1 MAGIDITSLFAD
13 VVGPNPEQQLAERT
27 LQQNDAANQA
37 SLVGELGGMAAYLAP
52 QRGRAMSAAGKGLLG
67 IDTRTK
73 ADKLKEQLEALGT
86 PSTPQEHKAYAD
98 LLDKIRPGSGVQYM
112 MGVAQEKRQQQQVDA
127 QTTSAEA
134 QASQAASA
142 AAEVPATISRAE
154 SLATQA
160 ATDEAALI
168 LAGTT
173 QEDLVQWR
181 GITEEYQNREAAI
194 KEETNRIRLLQEEN
208 MSSSLKL
215 GDRNAIREA
224 TQKSRD
230 YEDQATHARNVANQ
244 YKAMAPMAGAAG
256 EIKTKWMKFMGNQDD
271 AQLLK
276 TNFTALR
283 NTLVMANLPPG
294 VASDKDIEIAMSGYP
309 DASWSGEKIEQFMRG
324 MAKVSALRAE
334 QENARANYMLANQ
347 GLDVG
352 FSDEWLETQNGIGFD
367 KFLAEKY
374 KLEWVPDESS
384 LAARNQAIEEK
395 RAEVKAAQLRL
406 SLMNDNGRAARAADA
421 FNSRP
426 VPIPGVIAGGI

>member
-13 VVGPNPEQQLAERT
+13 VLPDPQRQLEERT
-27 LQQNDAANQA
+27 LQQSDAANQA

-52 QRGRAMSAAGKGLLG
+52 QRGRAMAAAGKGLLG

-73 ADKLKEQLEALGT
+73 ADKLKEQLESLGT

-98 LLDKIRPGSGVQYM
+98 LLDKMRPGSGVQYM

-134 QASQAASA
+134 QASQAESA
-142 AAEVPATISRAE
+142 AAEVPATLSRAE

-168 LAGTT
+168 LAETT
-173 QEDLVQWR
+173 QEELVQWR
-181 GITEEYQNREAAI
+181 GVTELHQNREAAI
-194 KEETNRIRLLQEEN
+194 QEETNRIRALNEANLADD
-208 MSSSLKL
+208 L
-215 GDRNAIREA
+215 GSRDKAAIREA
-224 TQKSRD
+224 TAASRVFQ
-230 YEDQATHARNVANQ
+230 DQATHARNIANQ
-244 YKAMAPMAGAAG
+244 YKAMSPMAGAAG
-256 EIKTKWMKFMGNQDD
+256 EIKTKWMKFMGNQTD

-324 MAKVSALRAE
+324 MAKVAALRAE
-334 QENARANYMLANQ
+334 QEDARATYMYNNK

-352 FSDEWLETQNGIGFD
+352 FNAAWKETTDAVGYDQ
-367 KFLAEKY
+367 KLAEKY
-374 KLEWVPDESS
+374 GLEWVPNDEA
-384 LAARNQAIEEK
+384 LAARTDKIDAARLAAAEARLASMPDVE
-395 RAEVKAAQLRL
+395 RA
-406 SLMNDNGRAARAADA
+406 NRAAAA
-421 FNSRP
+421 FNRTP
-426 VPIPGVIAGGI
+426 ALGGVVGGGI

>member
-27 LQQNDAANQA
+27 LQQSDAANQA

-98 LLDKIRPGSGVQYM
+98 LLDKMRPGSGVQYM
-112 MGVAQEKRQQQQVDA
+112 MSVAQEKREQQQVDA

-134 QASQAASA
+134 QASQAESA
-142 AAEVPATISRAE
+142 AAEVPATLSRAE

-173 QEDLVQWR
+173 QEELVQWR
-181 GITEEYQNREAAI
+181 GVTEEYQNREADI
-194 KEETNRIRLLQEEN
+194 KEETNRIRRLQEEN

-230 YEDQATHARNVANQ
+230 YEDQATHARNIANQ
-244 YKAMAPMAGAAG
+244 YKAMSPMAGAAG
-256 EIKTKWMKFMGNQDD
+256 EIKTKWMKFMGNQTD

-334 QENARANYMLANQ
+334 QEKARATYMLANQ

-352 FSDEWLETQNGIGFD
+352 FSDEWFETQNGIGFD

-384 LAARNQAIEEK
+384 LAARNQAIEER
-395 RAEVKAAQLRL
+395 RAEVKAAQLKL